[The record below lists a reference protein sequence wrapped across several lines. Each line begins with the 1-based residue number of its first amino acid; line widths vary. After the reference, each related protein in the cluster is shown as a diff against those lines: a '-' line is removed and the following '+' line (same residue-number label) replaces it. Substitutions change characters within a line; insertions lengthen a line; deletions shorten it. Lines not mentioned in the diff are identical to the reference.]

1 MAGAVSLRLDRRSL
15 GAVSAARPGIGPA
28 AAVAFRPLLLALSLA
43 AQVEAEA
50 ARIGLHAG
58 FLEGPLE
65 APRVALQE
73 VQRLRALGRDDRA
86 QGAVAGVLQ
95 LYFDAPELGRVQL
108 DVDMHLAGDLGA
120 LDMQRE
126 LLGRN

>member
-50 ARIGLHAG
+50 ARLGLHAG
-58 FLEGPLE
+58 FLEGTLE
-65 APRVALQE
+65 APRVALQQ
-73 VQRLRALGRDDRA
+73 VQRPRRDRKRVAYGRSVSGRID
-86 QGAVAGVLQ
+86 
-95 LYFDAPELGRVQL
+95 FDG
-108 DVDMHLAGDLGA
+108 G
-120 LDMQRE
+120 
-126 LLGRN
+126 